1 MVLEEKFG
9 EKDFQTIIGNLLR
22 YGVWISLS
30 VAFIGGIVY
39 LIHNGSQIEDYS
51 VFKENDRNIFE
62 VIAAVYNGAI
72 QGNGES
78 LIFTGIILLFLTP
91 VLRVLL
97 SLFSFLLE
105 KDYLYVAI
113 TLIVIAI
120 IIISISFGSSHYII
134 VDFRFQILDFRF

>member
-1 MVLEEKFG
+1 MVQEEKFG

-51 VFKENDRNIFE
+51 VFKENDQNIFE

-105 KDYLYVAI
+105 KDYLYVGI

-120 IIISISFGSSHYII
+120 IIISISFGFSH
-134 VDFRFQILDFRF
+134 

>member
-1 MVLEEKFG
+1 MEKSKGMTHEKFG
-9 EKDFQTIIGNLLR
+9 EKDFQSIIGNLLR

-30 VAFIGGIVY
+30 VAFIGGIIY
-39 LIHNGSQIEDYS
+39 LMNHGGDIEDYS

-62 VIAAVYNGAI
+62 VITAIYNGVI

-78 LIFTGIILLFLTP
+78 IIFFGVILLFLTP

-105 KDYLYVAI
+105 KDYLYVVI
-113 TLIVIAI
+113 TLIVIFI
-120 IIISISFGSSHYII
+120 ILISVSLGFSH
-134 VDFRFQILDFRF
+134 

>member
-1 MVLEEKFG
+1 MEKSKTMQHEKFG

-39 LIHNGSQIEDYS
+39 LMHHGSDIEDYS

-62 VIAAVYNGAI
+62 VFANVYNGVI
-72 QGNGES
+72 SGRGES
-78 LIFTGIILLFLTP
+78 IIFFGVILLFLTP
-91 VLRVLL
+91 VFRVLL

-113 TLIVIAI
+113 TAIVIGI
-120 IIISISFGSSHYII
+120 IILSISFGFSH
-134 VDFRFQILDFRF
+134 

>member
-1 MVLEEKFG
+1 MEKSKIMQNEKFG

-39 LIHNGSQIEDYS
+39 LMHHGNDIEDYS

-62 VIAAVYNGAI
+62 VIAAVYHGAI
-72 QGNGES
+72 QGNGQY
-78 LIFTGIILLFLTP
+78 LIFVGIILLFLTP
-91 VLRVLL
+91 VFRVLL

-105 KDYLYVAI
+105 KDYLYVII
-113 TLIVIAI
+113 TLIVILI
-120 IIISISFGSSHYII
+120 IITSISFGFSH
-134 VDFRFQILDFRF
+134 

>member
-1 MVLEEKFG
+1 MEKSNMVQEEKFG

-51 VFKENDRNIFE
+51 VFKENNRNIFE

-105 KDYLYVAI
+105 KDYLYVGI

-120 IIISISFGSSHYII
+120 IIISISFGFSH
-134 VDFRFQILDFRF
+134 

>member
-1 MVLEEKFG
+1 MVQEEKFG

-39 LIHNGSQIEDYS
+39 LLHNGNQIENYA

-62 VIAAVYNGAI
+62 VIAAIYNGAI

-78 LIFTGIILLFLTP
+78 IIFTGIIFLFLTP
-91 VLRVLL
+91 VLRVIL

-105 KDYLYVAI
+105 KDYLYVGI
-113 TLIVIAI
+113 TLIVISI
-120 IIISISFGSSHYII
+120 IIISISFGFSH
-134 VDFRFQILDFRF
+134 

>member
-1 MVLEEKFG
+1 MEKSKGMTHEKFG
-9 EKDFQTIIGNLLR
+9 EKDFQSIIGNLLR

-30 VAFIGGIVY
+30 VAFIGGIIY
-39 LIHNGSQIEDYS
+39 LMNHGGDIEDYS

-62 VIAAVYNGAI
+62 VITAIYNGVI

-78 LIFTGIILLFLTP
+78 IIFFGVILLFLTP

-105 KDYLYVAI
+105 KDYLYVVI
-113 TLIVIAI
+113 TLIVIFI
-120 IIISISFGSSHYII
+120 ILVSVSLGFSH
-134 VDFRFQILDFRF
+134 

>member
-1 MVLEEKFG
+1 MQNEKFG

-39 LIHNGSQIEDYS
+39 LMHHGSEIEDYS

-62 VIAAVYNGAI
+62 VIAAVYHGAV
-72 QGNGES
+72 QGNGAY
-78 LIFTGIILLFLTP
+78 LIFVGIILLFLTP
-91 VLRVLL
+91 VFRVLL

-105 KDYLYVAI
+105 KDYLYVVI
-113 TLIVIAI
+113 TLIVILI
-120 IIISISFGSSHYII
+120 IITSISFGFSH
-134 VDFRFQILDFRF
+134 

>member
-1 MVLEEKFG
+1 MEKSKVMTHEKFG
-9 EKDFQTIIGNLLR
+9 EKDFQSIIGNLLR

-30 VAFIGGIVY
+30 VAFIGGIIY
-39 LIHNGSQIEDYS
+39 LMNHGGDIEDYS

-62 VIAAVYNGAI
+62 VITAIYNGVI

-78 LIFTGIILLFLTP
+78 IIFFGVILLFLTP

-105 KDYLYVAI
+105 KDYLYVVI
-113 TLIVIAI
+113 TLIVIFI
-120 IIISISFGSSHYII
+120 ILVSVSLGFSH
-134 VDFRFQILDFRF
+134 

>member
-1 MVLEEKFG
+1 MVQEEKFG

-30 VAFIGGIVY
+30 VAFLGGIVY
-39 LIHNGSQIEDYS
+39 LLHNGNQIEDYS

-62 VIAAVYNGAI
+62 VIAAIYNGAI

-78 LIFTGIILLFLTP
+78 LIFTGIIFLFLTP

-105 KDYLYVAI
+105 KDYLYVCI
-113 TLIVIAI
+113 TLIVIMI
-120 IIISISFGSSHYII
+120 IIISISFGFSH
-134 VDFRFQILDFRF
+134 

>member
-1 MVLEEKFG
+1 MEKSKTMTQEKFG

-39 LIHNGSQIEDYS
+39 LMHHGSDIEDYS

-62 VIAAVYNGAI
+62 VFANVYNGVI
-72 QGNGES
+72 SGRGES
-78 LIFTGIILLFLTP
+78 IIFFGVILLFLTP
-91 VLRVLL
+91 VFRVLL

-113 TLIVIAI
+113 TAIVIGI
-120 IIISISFGSSHYII
+120 IILSISFGFSH
-134 VDFRFQILDFRF
+134 